1 MSRTT
6 TTFTHIPKEYA
17 MPDTDVNVNA
27 EIHRL
32 EHDLTILEADMA
44 SQGIKIDRA
53 AETLA
58 NHTERLADIKDAT
71 KSAKDLP
78 SAGDKEH
85 VQAMFKIYGK
95 PLPAISDGDWGK
107 ASQKVVKF
115 KKLQATNAQL
125 NRQNLIWHLQNPGK
139 ARMQKPHNTMPQVI
153 KTNGGDLV
161 IVDGHHRLSALR
173 MLGLKKSPVWLLK
186 ESAT

>member
-1 MSRTT
+1 MIDWER
-6 TTFTHIPKEYA
+6 IERG
-17 MPDTDVNVNA
+17 MPTP
-27 EIHRL
+27 
-32 EHDLTILEADMA
+32 
-44 SQGIKIDRA
+44 
-53 AETLA
+53 
-58 NHTERLADIKDAT
+58 ADIKDAT